1 MRRLHATGPRE
12 RHVAG
17 GLYLLPDGAQ
27 EHWSIH
33 EVGDGAH
40 FIRVDRDGRAAD
52 GRSLLQEALRS
63 PCGQIE
69 RIDQQLYGRDGRP
82 AARLRCTRFGDRA
95 EIALEGMTG
104 QRSLRLDLAPDYVL
118 LAPGVLLSGLALAR
132 ASRMKQPVSLLRLS
146 CDGDDFAWKRC
157 TASARCGGRS
167 SLETGGRALEARPC
181 VWSGSEVRHWLD
193 GLDVTL
199 RRETGARR
207 VELTRYSRRHD

>member
-12 RHVAG
+12 RHLAG

-33 EVGDGAH
+33 EVGEGAQ
-40 FIRVDRDGRAAD
+40 FVRVDCDGRAAD
-52 GRSLLQEALRS
+52 GRNLLQEALRN
-63 PCGQIE
+63 PCGRIE

-95 EIALEGMTG
+95 EISLEGMTG
-104 QRSLRLDLAPDYVL
+104 RRSLRLEVAPDYVI

-132 ASRMKQPVSLLRLS
+132 ASRMKQPVALLRLS
-146 CDGDDFAWKRC
+146 HDGEGFAWERC
-157 TASARCGGRS
+157 TACARCDAQVIIEVGGR
-167 SLETGGRALEARPC
+167 LRAARPC
-181 VWSGSEVRHWLD
+181 AWSGLEVRYWLD
-193 GLDVTL
+193 ELDVTL
-199 RRETGARR
+199 RRENGAQR